1 MAYSTYNVNEE
12 ITFKLMKRDRGS
24 LLPIPVEEC
33 NRKVVTGLLSLNE
46 TDIDTTYSKL
56 LLASPDDVMS
66 IIQIE
71 RMELNSQ
78 LLDNEGC
85 PEICF
90 IEQALELLK
99 EREESTRKSY
109 EKETPKDEINPS
121 LEGKVDEQQTT
132 NDICEGLAYQ
142 FNATM
147 SLREDDGFSRVRH
160 ESCGSDIEAINE
172 EEHPNIAA
180 EELEISNSTTT
191 KPFYFYQASDGQ
203 HVYLHAMNIKML
215 ELQYGALE
223 NCPHEIR
230 GKILEK
236 EGGSMTEGLRKRL
249 RYLQHLPLTCQFE
262 VAEINIASLVSDDIL
277 ATFRGQ
283 IEARV
288 KRRNRRAREELKR
301 EKKINEEV
309 NMMWG
314 RKPAPK
320 LRIESHRQFPLCGS
334 GSEEAFPVFPPPS
347 PSESSVPS
355 RSQSMTSLSSVE
367 SPTLESIFGAP
378 TTSQVTKSL
387 ENGPS
392 FAQMLKEGTSRDCK
406 RDTLRTERK
415 WAPPVIVDS
424 EGELEGYLPAPDF
437 SQSFSD
443 AIAVALEKANSTQD
457 DTLNKKKKK
466 KKQKVLFVTGMA
478 CSAK

>member
-1 MAYSTYNVNEE
+1 MAYFSVITMAYSTYNVNEE

-191 KPFYFYQASDGQ
+191 KPFYFYQ
-203 HVYLHAMNIKML
+203 
-215 ELQYGALE
+215 
-223 NCPHEIR
+223 
-230 GKILEK
+230 GKYFK
-236 EGGSMTEGLRKRL
+236 PCSVDHPT
-249 RYLQHLPLTCQFE
+249 
-262 VAEINIASLVSDDIL
+262 S
-277 ATFRGQ
+277 
-283 IEARV
+283 V
-288 KRRNRRAREELKR
+288 K
-301 EKKINEEV
+301 
-309 NMMWG
+309 
-314 RKPAPK
+314 
-320 LRIESHRQFPLCGS
+320 
-334 GSEEAFPVFPPPS
+334 
-347 PSESSVPS
+347 
-355 RSQSMTSLSSVE
+355 
-367 SPTLESIFGAP
+367 
-378 TTSQVTKSL
+378 
-387 ENGPS
+387 
-392 FAQMLKEGTSRDCK
+392 
-406 RDTLRTERK
+406 
-415 WAPPVIVDS
+415 
-424 EGELEGYLPAPDF
+424 
-437 SQSFSD
+437 
-443 AIAVALEKANSTQD
+443 
-457 DTLNKKKKK
+457 
-466 KKQKVLFVTGMA
+466 
-478 CSAK
+478 